1 MSNLDGLN
9 GSGQGRGAERQRR
22 GAEERLADAPAFASL
37 AAGGAGMR
45 NKDRDMGNTDMGSR
59 EDREWS
65 GNIGSDSSDRDDRM
79 RNQEDE

>member
-1 MSNLDGLN
+1 
-9 GSGQGRGAERQRR
+9 
-22 GAEERLADAPAFASL
+22 
-37 AAGGAGMR
+37 MR